1 MTTPRGLLTP
11 FQRDRKRDFASGE
24 GDDLLASKVEQVLAT
39 EGSTLQSV
47 GELPWRTAFGTP
59 LGVLRHQRNEVVL
72 GELARVYIRDALA
85 RWVPEATLVAVDAE
99 SEGGRLVLRVRVK
112 AGVPVSSSAPPGQGG
127 MMLRVSVSL

>member
-24 GDDLLASKVEQVLAT
+24 RDDLLASKVEQVLAT
-39 EGSTLQSV
+39 EGSTLRST

-85 RWVPEATLVAVDAE
+85 WWVPEATLVAVE
-99 SEGGRLVLRVRVK
+99 VQREGGELRLRVRFQA
-112 AGVPVSSSAPPGQGG
+112 AGQERTA
-127 MMLRVSVSL
+127 SLSLG

>member
-24 GDDLLASKVEQVLAT
+24 GDDLLASKVGQVLAT
-39 EGSTLQSV
+39 EGSTLRST
-47 GELPWRTAFGTP
+47 GELPWRTVFGTP

-85 RWVPEATLVAVDAE
+85 RWVPEATLVAVE
-99 SEGGRLVLRVRVK
+99 VQREGGELRLRVRFQAV
-112 AGVPVSSSAPPGQGG
+112 GQEQMATLPLG
-127 MMLRVSVSL
+127 

>member
-39 EGSTLQSV
+39 EGSTLRST

-85 RWVPEATLVAVDAE
+85 RWVPVRKTVLPQPIFEWVAVQQF
-99 SEGGRLVLRVRVK
+99 LR
-112 AGVPVSSSAPPGQGG
+112 PVQA
-127 MMLRVSVSL
+127 

>member
-39 EGSTLQSV
+39 EGSTLRST

-72 GELARVYIRDALA
+72 GELARVYIRDVLA
-85 RWVPEATLVAVDAE
+85 RWVPDTELVSLEVQRDGAE
-99 SEGGRLVLRVRVK
+99 LLLRVRFSA
-112 AGVPVSSSAPPGQGG
+112 AGKP
-127 MMLRVSVSL
+127 SVEATVALG

>member
-1 MTTPRGLLTP
+1 MTTPRGLLAP
-11 FQRDRKRDFASGE
+11 FQRDRKRDFASSE

-39 EGSTLQSV
+39 EGSTLRSV

-85 RWVPEATLVAVDAE
+85 RWVPEATLVAVE
-99 SEGGRLVLRVRVK
+99 VQREGSELCLRVRF
-112 AGVPVSSSAPPGQGG
+112 SSSTGATG
-127 MMLRVSVSL
+127 MAQVALP

>member
-1 MTTPRGLLTP
+1 MTTLRGLLTP

-39 EGSTLQSV
+39 EGSTLRSV

-59 LGVLRHQRNEVVL
+59 LGVLRHHRNEVVL

-85 RWVPEATLVAVDAE
+85 RWVPEV
-99 SEGGRLVLRVRVK
+99 RLVRVK
-112 AGVPVSSSAPPGQGG
+112 IVQQGQELRLCVRYTCPRDGAGEVVLGLDRAGTAF
-127 MMLRVSVSL
+127 VA

>member
-1 MTTPRGLLTP
+1 MTTPRGLLAP

-39 EGSTLQSV
+39 EGSTLRSV

-85 RWVPEATLVAVDAE
+85 RWVPEATLVAVE
-99 SEGGRLVLRVRVK
+99 VQREGSELRLRVRF
-112 AGVPVSSSAPPGQGG
+112 SSSTGATG
-127 MMLRVSVSL
+127 MAQVALP

>member
-39 EGSTLQSV
+39 EGSTLRSV

-72 GELARVYIRDALA
+72 GELARIYIRDALA
-85 RWVPEATLVAVDAE
+85 KMGAGRRRWSRITVERDGAVLALQVRFRAA
-99 SEGGRLVLRVRVK
+99 GRADRSVRV
-112 AGVPVSSSAPPGQGG
+112 PISAPP
-127 MMLRVSVSL
+127 

>member
-39 EGSTLQSV
+39 EGSTLRSV

-85 RWVPEATLVAVDAE
+85 RWVPEATLVAVE
-99 SEGGRLVLRVRVK
+99 VQREGGELRLRVRFR
-112 AGVPVSSSAPPGQGG
+112 AANQEQTT
-127 MMLRVSVSL
+127 SLSLD

>member
-1 MTTPRGLLTP
+1 VTTPRGLLAP

-24 GDDLLASKVEQVLAT
+24 GDDLLASKVEQVLST
-39 EGSTLQSV
+39 EGSTLRSV

-85 RWVPEATLVAVDAE
+85 RWVPEVTLVAVE
-99 SEGGRLVLRVRVK
+99 VQREEGELRLQVRFRA
-112 AGVPVSSSAPPGQGG
+112 AGQERTSS
-127 MMLRVSVSL
+127 LSLG

>member
-1 MTTPRGLLTP
+1 VTTPRGLLTP

-24 GDDLLASKVEQVLAT
+24 GDALLSSKVEQVLAT
-39 EGSTLQSV
+39 EGSTLRSV

-85 RWVPEATLVAVDAE
+85 RWVPEATLVAVE
-99 SEGGRLVLRVRVK
+99 VQREEGELRLRVRFRA
-112 AGVPVSSSAPPGQGG
+112 AGQEQTA
-127 MMLRVSVSL
+127 SLSLG